1 MEQNA
6 ANELIKLY
14 AKQLRLPSF
23 NKYAKV
29 VQQLEPNESYADF
42 LLKLMKTEL
51 DDRQHTAQEK
61 NIQDVSCCCSGFL
74 SQLPWVH
81 LLPRQRKPSRGP
93 RDRGNGM
100 ESFRPSQLNPLACLF
115 SK

>member
-1 MEQNA
+1 METNA

-23 NKYAKV
+23 NKFARV
-29 VQQLEPNESYADF
+29 VQQLEPNEGYADF

-61 NIQDVSCCCSGFL
+61 RIKTAI
-74 SQLPWVH
+74 LPTIKT
-81 LLPRQRKPSRGP
+81 L
-93 RDRGNGM
+93 D
-100 ESFRPSQLNPLACLF
+100 ELNTHRF
-115 SK
+115 